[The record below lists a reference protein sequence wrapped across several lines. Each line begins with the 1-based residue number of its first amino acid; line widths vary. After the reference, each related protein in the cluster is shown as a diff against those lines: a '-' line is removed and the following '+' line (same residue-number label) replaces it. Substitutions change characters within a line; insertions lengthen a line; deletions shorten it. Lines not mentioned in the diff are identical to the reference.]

1 MKNLLFIFTCL
12 ISLNGF
18 AGIICSGDI
27 QIEIDRENKRMTL
40 SGEYEGDVEQFGGYA
55 GEFYG
60 NGTRASNFFSVT
72 VNTDDGS
79 VLIIDK
85 KNYRKNL
92 NVTCDEV

>member
-1 MKNLLFIFTCL
+1 MKKLLFIFISL
-12 ISLNGF
+12 VSLNGF

>member
-1 MKNLLFIFTCL
+1 
-12 ISLNGF
+12 
-18 AGIICSGDI
+18 
-27 QIEIDRENKRMTL
+27 MTL